1 MKCKQDV
8 GMNLKVSIITP
19 CFNSEKTIR
28 DTIESVLNQT
38 YKNIEYII
46 VDGLSTDRTLDV
58 IKEYEPLFRG
68 RMRYISES
76 DHGIY
81 NAMNKGIRM
90 SSGQLIGIINSDDYY
105 ETDAVETAINNMS
118 SAQCQ
123 VIYGYMGVL
132 KGNTLRFI
140 TKDNHINLNDKMI
153 PHPTCFVTRR
163 TYQKYGLFLEWFKVA
178 ADYELM
184 LRLHTKDDVVF
195 TQVKKAQAYFRLGGA
210 SANDKYD
217 LEREIA
223 RVMHGG
229 LSVRGLLDKTLN
241 FAVNKFILRM

>member
-8 GMNLKVSIITP
+8 GMNLRVSIITP
-19 CFNSEKTIR
+19 CFNSENTIR

-38 YKNIEYII
+38 YKNIEYIV
-46 VDGLSTDRTLDV
+46 VDGLSTDRTPDIV
-58 IKEYEPLFRG
+58 KEYELLFGG
-68 RMRYISES
+68 RMRYISEN

-105 ETDAVETAINNMS
+105 ETDAVETAVNNMC
-118 SAQCQ
+118 SARYQ

-132 KGNTLRFI
+132 KGNILRFI
-140 TKDNHINLNDKMI
+140 AKENHHNLNNKMI
-153 PHPTCFVTRR
+153 PHPTCFVTRK
-163 TYQKYGLFLEWFKVA
+163 TYHKYGLFLEWFKVA

-184 LRLHTKDDVVF
+184 LRFHAQDDVVF
-195 TQVKKAQAYFRLGGA
+195 TQIKKTQAYFRLGGA
-210 SANDKYD
+210 SASDKYD

-229 LSVRGLLDKTLN
+229 LSIGGLLDKTLS
-241 FAVNKFILRM
+241 FVANKLISRM